1 LYLYAFLLTYRNFT
15 TPVDLLKKL
24 NERYNIPPPSLSLEE
39 FQIFKLEFL
48 LPIRL
53 RICQVLKIWIVNHAS
68 DFRKNDEAMKLLNNF
83 VKEMEKTKIGIGAT
97 QISNSIK
104 KYILKRDTFEIQ
116 QMNTISKEIKQLE
129 EYTTPSSSP
138 NSKSL
143 SVNSPSGS
151 SPKPKLPKLLSK
163 MNTMKPMEYQ
173 IKINQLDITEWDPVE
188 IARQLVLIEFSMFEK
203 IRAKE
208 CLNQAWNKGL

>member
-1 LYLYAFLLTYRNFT
+1 LTYRNFT
-15 TPVDLLKKL
+15 TPVELLKKL
-24 NERYNIPPPSLSLEE
+24 NERYNIPPLSSSLEE
-39 FQIFKLEFL
+39 FQIFKMEFL

-53 RICQVLKIWIVNHAS
+53 RICQVLKIWIVNHGS
-68 DFRKNDEAMKLLNNF
+68 DFRKNDEAMNLLNTF

-97 QISNSIK
+97 QISSSIK

-138 NSKSL
+138 NSKSI
-143 SVNSPSGS
+143 SVNSSPSGS
-151 SPKPKLPKLLSK
+151 SPKPKLPKLLNK
-163 MNTMKPMEYQ
+163 MSSMKPMEYQ

-208 CLNQAWNKGL
+208 CLNQAWNKGF

>member
-1 LYLYAFLLTYRNFT
+1 LTYRNFT
-15 TPVDLLKKL
+15 TPVELLKKL
-24 NERYNIPPPSLSLEE
+24 NERYNIPPLSSSLEE
-39 FQIFKLEFL
+39 FQIFKMEFL

-68 DFRKNDEAMKLLNNF
+68 DFRKNDEAMNLLNNF

-97 QISNSIK
+97 QISSSIK

-138 NSKSL
+138 NSKSI
-143 SVNSPSGS
+143 SVNSSPSGS
-151 SPKPKLPKLLSK
+151 SPKPKLPKLLNK
-163 MNTMKPMEYQ
+163 MSSMKPMEYQ

-208 CLNQAWNKGL
+208 CLNQAWNKGF